1 MYELSYDPEG
11 DILEVV
17 FDENLQQAEQT
28 AFEFRDGVVLYTTAV
43 TMQPVQLTLVSYRE
57 LEQFPV
63 IHFDG
68 WDTLSKSDKALLA
81 PMLKSPAISAFLR
94 IDPETG
100 TGHIASPNMLEAL
113 PLAA

>member
-1 MYELSYDPEG
+1 MQLSYDSEG

-17 FDENLQQAEQT
+17 FDENLQQAEQA

-68 WDTLSKSDKALLA
+68 WNALSKSDKALLM
-81 PMLKSPAISAFLR
+81 PILQSPAISAFLR
-94 IDPETG
+94 IDPQTG
-100 TGHIASPNMLEAL
+100 DGHIAGANMLEAL
-113 PLAA
+113 PVAA

>member
-1 MYELSYDPEG
+1 
-11 DILEVV
+11 
-17 FDENLQQAEQT
+17 LQQTEQA
-28 AFEFRDGVVLYTTAV
+28 AFEFRDGVVLYTIAA

-94 IDPETG
+94 IDPQTG
-100 TGHIASPNMLEAL
+100 DGHIAGANLLEVL
-113 PLAA
+113 PVAA